1 MTKSAA
7 ILALLLAA
15 AGAPTAAAQAPAAP
29 QASAAGRFDVGGG
42 FTLAVPASTDGESLF
57 AWPLASAHAGVALT
71 PRLALEGVFDVHPQP
86 HDVTTF
92 YRAQVRWRL
101 CGAAPGGLT
110 THLTAGGTGWFS
122 YESQPE
128 YRWRDAD
135 GHEEV
140 FPAQSVL
147 ERRAARLSRDRCR
160 VAETARRAPGAPG
173 RRRGGHRALRRRGD
187 GAAAADNRRDVS
199 HRTPARRALAVGAAR
214 PTGRARRF
222 ACSKTSPAMETS
234 ASFGDSPAGR
244 CLARYLV
251 VRRHPDDL
259 DGP

>member
-7 ILALLLAA
+7 VLALLLAA
-15 AGAPTAAAQAPAAP
+15 AGAQTAAAQAPVAP

-71 PRLALEGVFDVHPQP
+71 PRLALEGAFDVHPQP

-101 CGAAPGGLT
+101 CGAASGSLT

-140 FPAQSVL
+140 FPAQSYWSGGPPIYPAIGIGL
-147 ERRAARLSRDRCR
+147 QKPLGARL
-160 VAETARRAPGAPG
+160 
-173 RRRGGHRALRRRGD
+173 ALRADVAAVIVPYDD
-187 GAAAADNRRDVS
+187 GVTVLLLPTIGVTFPLGVS
-199 HRTPARRALAVGAAR
+199 PSARLR
-214 PTGRARRF
+214 
-222 ACSKTSPAMETS
+222 
-234 ASFGDSPAGR
+234 
-244 CLARYLV
+244 
-251 VRRHPDDL
+251 
-259 DGP
+259 